1 MYQTHLGIVL
11 IYKLL
16 FSFDLI
22 DTQGAESHKTT
33 AAGRSVGDGMM
44 ANWRSVVFPAAA
56 VLAMGGG
63 PAMAQSDVVNVY
75 TYREPGLIQPLL
87 DQFTLETGIRTNVL
101 FAADGLIE
109 RVAAEGELSPAD
121 VIITVDIGNLANAK
135 ELGISQT
142 ISAAALARVP
152 DQYHDPDGQW
162 VALSLRARVFYA
174 SVDRV
179 SQTALTYDDIAKP
192 EWKGRLCTRSGL
204 HAYNVGLIATRIAHW
219 GVDRTRDWLIGVR
232 DNLNHAPS
240 GADRD
245 QVKAIF
251 DGSCDLAIGNTY
263 YMGLMLTNDAEPE
276 QKQWAASARII
287 YPDATGDGTQ
297 VNLSGAVVGKYA
309 PNKDN
314 ADKLVEFL
322 LSDEAQHLYASGNYE
337 FPVVDGVEPSELVAS
352 WGALNADT
360 TPMVE
365 IASHRKEAAA
375 LVDEVKFDEGPQN

>member
-1 MYQTHLGIVL
+1 MALWKTAGVALGAIL
-11 IYKLL
+11 ASSAIALG
-16 FSFDLI
+16 
-22 DTQGAESHKTT
+22 QGGE
-33 AAGRSVGDGMM
+33 
-44 ANWRSVVFPAAA
+44 
-56 VLAMGGG
+56 
-63 PAMAQSDVVNVY
+63 VNVY

-87 DQFTLETGIRTNVL
+87 DRFTAETGIGTNVL

-135 ELGISQT
+135 ELGISQPV
-142 ISAAALARVP
+142 AAEALARVP

-179 SQTALTYDDIAKP
+179 SERALSYEDIAKP

-204 HAYNVGLIATRIAHW
+204 HAYNIGLIATRIAHW
-219 GVDRTRDWLIGVR
+219 GVDRTRNWLVGVR
-232 DNLNHAPS
+232 DNLNHAPT

-251 DGSCDLAIGNTY
+251 DGTCDLAIGNTY
-263 YMGLMLTNDAEPE
+263 YMGLMLTNEAEPE
-276 QKQWAASARII
+276 QKTWAASARII
-287 YPDATGDGTQ
+287 YPDAQGDGTQ
-297 VNLSGAVVGKYA
+297 VNLSGAVVAKYA

-314 ADKLVEFL
+314 ADKLIAFL
-322 LSDEAQHLYASGNYE
+322 LSDEAQELYASGNYE
-337 FPVVDGVEPSELVAS
+337 FPVVADVEASPLVAG
-352 WGALNADT
+352 WGALKADA

-365 IASHRKEAAA
+365 IAAHRKQAAA
-375 LVDEVKFDEGPQN
+375 LVDEIKFDEGPQN

>member
-1 MYQTHLGIVL
+1 M
-11 IYKLL
+11 
-16 FSFDLI
+16 
-22 DTQGAESHKTT
+22 
-33 AAGRSVGDGMM
+33 AGRRGILC
-44 ANWRSVVFPAAA
+44 AA
-56 VLAMGGG
+56 VILALASGA
-63 PAMAQSDVVNVY
+63 PALAQSDAVNVY

-87 DQFTLETGIRTNVL
+87 DRFTEETGIRTNVL

-121 VIITVDIGNLANAK
+121 VIVTVDIGNLANAK
-135 ELGISQT
+135 ELGITQAIAGET
-142 ISAAALARVP
+142 LARVP

-179 SQTALTYDDIAKP
+179 TETALTYEDIAGP

-204 HAYNVGLIATRIAHW
+204 HAYNIGLIATRIAHW
-219 GVDRTRDWLIGVR
+219 GVEQTRDWLTGVR
-232 DNLNHAPS
+232 DNLNHAPT

-276 QKQWAASARII
+276 QKEWAASARII
-287 YPDATGDGTQ
+287 YPDADGDGTQ
-297 VNLSGAVVGKYA
+297 VNLSGAVVAKYA
-309 PNKDN
+309 PNKAN
-314 ADKLVEFL
+314 ADKLVAFL

-337 FPVVDGVEPSELVAS
+337 FPVVESVEPSELVAS
-352 WGALNADT
+352 WGVLTADT

-365 IASHRKEAAA
+365 IAAHRKEAAA
-375 LVDEVKFDEGPQN
+375 LVDETRFDEGPQD

>member
-1 MYQTHLGIVL
+1 MAGRRGILYAAAILILG
-11 IYKLL
+11 
-16 FSFDLI
+16 
-22 DTQGAESHKTT
+22 
-33 AAGRSVGDGMM
+33 AAG
-44 ANWRSVVFPAAA
+44 PAAA
-56 VLAMGGG
+56 QNEA
-63 PAMAQSDVVNVY
+63 VNVY

-87 DQFTLETGIRTNVL
+87 DRFTEETGIRTNVL

-121 VIITVDIGNLANAK
+121 VIVTVDIGNLANAK
-135 ELGISQT
+135 ELGITQA
-142 ISAAALARVP
+142 IAGDALARVP
-152 DQYHDPDGQW
+152 EQYRDPDGQW

-179 SQTALTYDDIAKP
+179 TETALSYEDIAGP

-204 HAYNVGLIATRIAHW
+204 HAYNIGLIATRIAHW
-219 GVDRTRDWLIGVR
+219 GVDRTRDWLIAVR
-232 DNLNHAPS
+232 DNLNHAPT

-276 QKQWAASARII
+276 QKQWAAAARII
-287 YPDATGDGTQ
+287 YPDAEGDGTQ
-297 VNLSGAVVGKYA
+297 VNLSGAVVAKYA
-309 PNKDN
+309 PNKAN
-314 ADKLVEFL
+314 ADRLVAFL

-337 FPVVDGVEPSELVAS
+337 FPVVDAVEPSELVAS
-352 WGALNADT
+352 WGTLTADT

-365 IASHRKEAAA
+365 IAAHRKQAAA
-375 LVDEVKFDEGPQN
+375 LVDEIRFDEGPQQ